1 MRAPG
6 GGAAGFF
13 GWRVVAGAFVLA
25 VLGWGLGFYGP
36 PVFLHAVQTQRGWPV
51 ALVSAA
57 VTAHYLLG
65 AVLAANLPG
74 LHARFG
80 ASAVTRAGVAAL
92 ALGLVGWASA
102 EAPWHLFVAAA
113 LTGCGWSTMAAAAIN
128 LIVSQWFVA
137 GRPKALSMA
146 YNGGSIGGMVFS
158 PLWVLLIDAMGF
170 QAAVALVG
178 GVAVVVVW
186 WLAAAVFSRSPA
198 SMGQFPDGVAPSP
211 GAGGAAGAAVAA
223 LPGGLLWRNW
233 QFRTLAVGMALGL
246 FAQIGLLSHLFSLIV
261 PALGG
266 GTAGVVMGL
275 ATASAIA
282 GRTVFGWLMPAGADR
297 RRMAALSYAVQI
309 GGGAFLI
316 LSGLQEPAMMVLGI
330 LLFGFGIGNA
340 TSVPPLIAQVEFARE
355 DSGRAVALIVAIG
368 QATYAFAPAAFGML
382 RDGDVTGGSVAVFL
396 AAIGFQGLAIAA
408 FLLGRR

>member
-1 MRAPG
+1 
-6 GGAAGFF
+6 
-13 GWRVVAGAFVLA
+13 
-25 VLGWGLGFYGP
+25 
-36 PVFLHAVQTQRGWPV
+36 
-51 ALVSAA
+51 VSAA

-211 GAGGAAGAAVAA
+211 GAGGAVGAAVAA

>member
-1 MRAPG
+1 
-6 GGAAGFF
+6 
-13 GWRVVAGAFVLA
+13 
-25 VLGWGLGFYGP
+25 
-36 PVFLHAVQTQRGWPV
+36 
-51 ALVSAA
+51 
-57 VTAHYLLG
+57 
-65 AVLAANLPG
+65 
-74 LHARFG
+74 
-80 ASAVTRAGVAAL
+80 
-92 ALGLVGWASA
+92 
-102 EAPWHLFVAAA
+102 
-113 LTGCGWSTMAAAAIN
+113 
-128 LIVSQWFVA
+128 
-137 GRPKALSMA
+137 
-146 YNGGSIGGMVFS
+146 
-158 PLWVLLIDAMGF
+158 
-170 QAAVALVG
+170 
-178 GVAVVVVW
+178 
-186 WLAAAVFSRSPA
+186 
-198 SMGQFPDGVAPSP
+198 
-211 GAGGAAGAAVAA
+211 
-223 LPGGLLWRNW
+223 
-233 QFRTLAVGMALGL
+233 
-246 FAQIGLLSHLFSLIV
+246 
-261 PALGG
+261 
-266 GTAGVVMGL
+266 MGL